1 MRRMT
6 RLLWLFFLITLTPAL
21 QGMTIRLPAPEG
33 ANDSRY
39 PYFTQLLQLALDHT
53 ALKGQY
59 QLTTY
64 PREVTQSRVF
74 ALINAGELDLVW
86 SMTDLERE
94 KRFLPIRIPLMQ
106 GLLGYRVILINRQ
119 DEARFARMSVA
130 ELKQLACYQGADWP
144 DTPILAANGFKVR
157 GVSDYKRIH
166 TMLDKGAIHCFP
178 RGILEAWGEITM
190 KRLKN
195 TVVDRHFL
203 LIYPTDVYFFVHR
216 DNQTLAAQIEKG
228 LRAAIEDGSF
238 TRLLY
243 TYPPHQEALDKA
255 DLSHREI
262 IYLKNPLLPPL
273 TPLQESRLWFS
284 LPKPASKMNS
294 NNQ

>member
-1 MRRMT
+1 MWRT
-6 RLLWLFFLITLTPAL
+6 LLLLSLLLFDAISPASSA
-21 QGMTIRLPAPEG
+21 MTIRLPAPEG

-39 PYFTQLLQLALDHT
+39 PYFVQQLRLALDHT
-53 ALKGQY
+53 QLKGQY

-74 ALINAGELDLVW
+74 ALINAGKIDLVW

-94 KRFLPIRIPLMQ
+94 ANFLPVRIPLMQ
-106 GLLGYRVILINRQ
+106 GLLGYRVILINQQ
-119 DEARFARMSVA
+119 DEALFAHMSA
-130 ELKQLACYQGADWP
+130 DELKQLPCYQGADWP

-157 GVSDYKRIH
+157 GISDYKRIH

-190 KRLKN
+190 KQLKH

-216 DNQTLAAQIEKG
+216 DNQALATLIEQG
-228 LRAAIEDGSF
+228 LRAAIKDGSF
-238 TRLLY
+238 ARLLKN
-243 TYPPHQEALDKA
+243 YPPHKEALDQV
-255 DLSHREI
+255 DFPHRQI
-262 IYLKNPLLPPL
+262 LHLQNPLLPAA
-273 TPLQESRLWFS
+273 TPLQDKTLWFS
-284 LPKPASKMNS
+284 PSAAAPA
-294 NNQ
+294 QP

>member
-1 MRRMT
+1 MWRT
-6 RLLWLFFLITLTPAL
+6 LLLLSLLLFDAISPASSA
-21 QGMTIRLPAPEG
+21 MTIRLPAPEG

-39 PYFTQLLQLALDHT
+39 PYFVQQLRLALDHT
-53 ALKGQY
+53 QLKGQY

-74 ALINAGELDLVW
+74 ALINAGKIDLVW

-94 KRFLPIRIPLMQ
+94 ANFLPVRIPLMQ
-106 GLLGYRVILINRQ
+106 GLLGYRVILINQQ
-119 DEARFARMSVA
+119 DEALFAHMSVD
-130 ELKQLACYQGADWP
+130 ELKQLPCYQGADWP

-157 GVSDYKRIH
+157 GISDYKRIH

-190 KRLKN
+190 KQLKH

-216 DNQTLAAQIEKG
+216 DNQALATLIEQG
-228 LRAAIEDGSF
+228 LRAAIKDGSF
-238 TRLLY
+238 ARLLKN
-243 TYPPHQEALDKA
+243 YPPHKEALDQV
-255 DLSHREI
+255 DFPHRQI
-262 IYLKNPLLPPL
+262 LHLQNPLLPAA
-273 TPLQESRLWFS
+273 TPLQDKTLWFS
-284 LPKPASKMNS
+284 PSAAAPA
-294 NNQ
+294 QP